1 MCDKG
6 DVVVSSAIG
15 RWRRLTQ
22 KKGRT
27 LTRILGVRDR
37 EPTVAVRQ
45 PIQCCVRWKKDA
57 SMKELRLT
65 SSQPIGTQNHITM
78 CQIWYL
84 ERQGWMKP
92 SPPSGNHYW
101 SRGRNVS
108 NTSHSKNC
116 MRHVM
121 VASKLSWQDRHLHS
135 RINDYPHRKFD
146 VCSHKT
152 NSKHDDRLLTSRM
165 QMDKAGENGHKANKG
180 VLSLPPQCK
189 SPNAKHT
196 PRPKLSPLG
205 FLF

>member
-1 MCDKG
+1 MLWCCQQSAGEEDWHKKRTHVDKNSWG
-6 DVVVSSAIG
+6 QGPGTNCGHQATDPMLPQMDEGCLHEGIEVDKQPTN
-15 RWRRLTQ
+15 WYP
-22 KKGRT
+22 
-27 LTRILGVRDR
+27 
-37 EPTVAVRQ
+37 EPHHNMSNM
-45 PIQCCVRWKKDA
+45 ISWKA
-57 SMKELRLT
+57 RMNET
-65 SSQPIGTQNHITM
+65 IP
-78 CQIWYL
+78 
-84 ERQGWMKP
+84 
-92 SPPSGNHYW
+92 PPSGNHYW

-189 SPNAKHT
+189 SP
-196 PRPKLSPLG
+196 
-205 FLF
+205 